1 MVYYLIIHQQNS
13 KNDMKDIESKMKRL
27 IDEINFHN
35 YQYHGMDD
43 PKISDHQFD
52 KLVIEL
58 LDLEKENPQLI
69 QVDSPTQRVGSRPI
83 DGFTQIDHLTPMLS
97 LENVFTMKE
106 LMSFEKRAKDKL
118 SLEDKIEFIA
128 EPKLD
133 GVAVN
138 LVYESGILSYAT
150 TRGDGTTGEDVT
162 HNVLTIKS
170 IPMKLK
176 SSSPPKTIEIRGEII
191 ISKNDF
197 ETMNRENA
205 GKELK
210 VFANPRNAA
219 AGSIR
224 QLDPNISKDRP
235 LRFYAHGY
243 GLLSDEDKFSTHY
256 DVMNYLNDSGIV
268 ISPYSEVVIGAEECV
283 RYYEKIDSLRDSLD
297 FEIDGVVY
305 KVNNISHQKEL
316 GFVSKAPRWAIAH
329 KFSSIEVESKI
340 IDVDFQVGRTGTIT
354 PVAKLKPINVGG
366 VVVSNATLHNM
377 DEINRKDVRKGD
389 YVFVRRAGDVIPEI
403 VSVNKRKRSN
413 ITKKIIFPDQ
423 CPSCGSEIIR
433 KQGESAA
440 KCTGGSICPD
450 QTKELL
456 KHFVSRK
463 AFDIEGLGEK
473 ILDQL
478 LESNMIS
485 STSDLFR
492 LNIDD
497 LISLDRMGKKS
508 SQNLISSIEA
518 CKNISFDRFI
528 YAQGIHDVGL
538 ATSKSLS
545 ESFSSLEKLI
555 NAEMDD
561 LLIIHDI
568 GPIAANNIISFFN
581 DSKKIKNIDRL
592 IDLGVVIIYESEMDS
607 HILNDKTFVITGTIQ
622 NMTRTDV
629 KDLIEKNGGRV
640 TSSISKKTSYL
651 VAGDN
656 PGSKIKKAA
665 DIGVNIINEEQLSEL
680 IKNG

>member
-1 MVYYLIIHQQNS
+1 
-13 KNDMKDIESKMKRL
+13 MKGIKSKMKRL

-43 PKISDHQFD
+43 PKIPDHEFD
-52 KLVIEL
+52 QLVKSLIEI
-58 LDLEKENPQLI
+58 EKENPQLI
-69 QVDSPTQRVGSRPI
+69 QLDSPTQRVGTKPI
-83 DGFTQIDHLTPMLS
+83 ERFTQIDHLTPMLS
-97 LENVFTMKE
+97 LDNVFSMDE
-106 LMSFEKRAKDKL
+106 LMSFEKRIKEKL
-118 SLEDKIEFIA
+118 SIEEDIEFIA

-138 LVYESGILSYAT
+138 LLYESGILSYAT

-176 SSSPPKTIEIRGEII
+176 SSSPPKAIEIRGEII

-197 ETMNRENA
+197 KEMNIENA
-205 GKELK
+205 NKNLK

-224 QLDPNISKDRP
+224 QLDPNISKNRP

-243 GLLSDEDKFSTHY
+243 GLLSDEHNFSTHY
-256 DVMNYLNDSGIV
+256 DVMSYLNDSGIIV
-268 ISPYSEVVIGAEECV
+268 SPFSEVLTGSKECN

-305 KVNNISHQKEL
+305 KVNNISYQKKL
-316 GFVSKAPRWAIAH
+316 GFVSKAPRWATAH
-329 KFSSIEVESKI
+329 KFSSVEVESKI
-340 IDVDFQVGRTGTIT
+340 LDIDFQVGRTGTIT
-354 PVAKLKPINVGG
+354 PVAKLEPINVGG
-366 VVVSNATLHNM
+366 VIVSNATLHNM

-403 VSVNKRKRSN
+403 VSVNKRKRHKD
-413 ITKKIIFPDQ
+413 TKKIDFPNQ
-423 CPSCGSEIIR
+423 CPSCGSIIAR
-433 KQGESAA
+433 KEGESAV

-450 QTKELL
+450 QIKEGL

-478 LESNMIS
+478 LDSNMITN
-485 STSDLFR
+485 TSDLFT
-492 LNIDD
+492 LKIDD
-497 LISLDRMGKKS
+497 LISLDRMGIKS

-518 CKNISFDRFI
+518 SKIISFDRFI
-528 YAQGIHDVGL
+528 YAQGINDVGL

-545 ESFSSLEKLI
+545 ENFSSLEKLTTS
-555 NAEMDD
+555 EMDD
-561 LLIIHDI
+561 LLNIHDI
-568 GPIAANNIISFFN
+568 GPVVANNIISYFK
-581 DSKKIKNIDRL
+581 DRKKIENMNRL
-592 IDLGVVIIYESEMDS
+592 IDLGVVLIYESETDS
-607 HILNDKTFVITGTIQ
+607 EVLTDKTFVITGSFKS
-622 NMTRTDV
+622 MTRTDV
-629 KDLIEKNGGRV
+629 KGLIERNGGRV
-640 TSSISKKTSYL
+640 TSSVSKKTSYL
-651 VAGDN
+651 LAGDN
-656 PGSKIKKAA
+656 PGSKIKKAD
-665 DIGVNIINEEQLSEL
+665 DIGVSIISEEQLSDL